1 MQQNITNI
9 KTNINRSVGTI
20 RLKDSA
26 NEIVTACG
34 SLGSKFEMLY
44 ERKMYSEIAQD
55 IVSSALN
62 KLACT
67 GATLVG
73 FSEYIKTDSKEISEI
88 IEREISSE
96 LKKYNCEEMSV
107 KIENAGANGVNG
119 INNSV
124 CGFALGINPIEKEE
138 IISGDIV
145 IGLASNGLHFNGYEY
160 IKDFDPKDIVEAL
173 KPAYNYYNDIMTLYR
188 NSKIKLGVNIT
199 KGGIYHCLNK
209 VLPKGLTADLNLKHI
224 LKQPVFETLKETT
237 GNEFYSLFNAG
248 IGYCLITDRASNE
261 IFFEECQKYDPIVL
275 GVIQ

>member
-20 RLKDSA
+20 QLQEHT
-26 NEIVTACG
+26 NGIVTACG

-44 ERKMYSEIAQD
+44 KREMYSEIAQD

-67 GATLVG
+67 GAKLIG
-73 FSEYIKTDSKEISEI
+73 FSEYIKTDSKEIAEI

-96 LKKYNCEEMSV
+96 IKKYNCEEMSV
-107 KIENAGANGVNG
+107 KIETGNTG

-138 IISGDIV
+138 IVSGDIV
-145 IGLASNGLHFNGYEY
+145 VGLASNGLHFNGYEY
-160 IKDFDPKDIVEAL
+160 LEGFDERDIIETL
-173 KPAYNYYNDIMTLYR
+173 KPAYNYYNDIMELYK

-224 LKQPVFETLKETT
+224 LKQPVFEKLRETT